1 MKNANRKSQNDF
13 IALEDLKPDFNL
25 KLSQEV
31 KTGLS
36 NFKGVVEEYVQLH
49 NDYVRMKI
57 NEEKA
62 KTKKPRMNEEKLDQ
76 QLASKYEKTT
86 FEAEMSR
93 VVKEMVKN
101 IPDEVKPILE
111 QNWAHLDSNF
121 D

>member
-1 MKNANRKSQNDF
+1 MIFMLKRHNLLSKKNAKKNEMDKASALFKQQIELQLKNANRKSQNDF
-13 IALEDLKPDFNL
+13 IDLADLKPDFNL

-36 NFKGVVEEYVQLH
+36 NYKGVVEEYVKLH

-76 QLASKYEKTT
+76 
-86 FEAEMSR
+86 
-93 VVKEMVKN
+93 
-101 IPDEVKPILE
+101 
-111 QNWAHLDSNF
+111 
-121 D
+121 